1 MPGMA
6 MNLIAF
12 ETSSTTCSVAL
23 LTERDGRVCVESASH
38 EAQGHAEQVLPLA
51 QRLLDQS
58 GVKRD
63 TLDAVAFGQG
73 PGGFT
78 GLRVACGVAQGMAY
92 ALGVPVVPVPTL
104 QAIAAGSGP
113 VAGPGVCRLVVQDAR
128 MNELYV
134 AAYYLASGANEAQA
148 PWQEVQPCVLVAVDD
163 FAHWLDQQT
172 RTWTLPGAIGHVELA
187 GDGIQAHA
195 SLLQSVA
202 TVVVAARPYPVQVLA
217 AGRLDARSVALQG
230 LELFQSGRVVAPAM
244 AAPLYVRDKVAFTT
258 QERDSGFG
266 GNPRVHGKLR
276 IEPMRRDHLDDV
288 VDIETRVQSFPWTRG
303 NFSDVLEAGYGA
315 WVALQ
320 DDGVVGFSVVMFAP
334 DVAHLLV
341 IAVAPGFQRGGV
353 GYALLRHSEQATRD
367 KGLTSI
373 LLEVR
378 PSNETALNFYRN
390 RGFQSL
396 SVRKAYYP
404 APNAQRE
411 DALVLQ
417 KDLRVGAQHGNP

>member
-1 MPGMA
+1 
-6 MNLIAF
+6 
-12 ETSSTTCSVAL
+12 
-23 LTERDGRVCVESASH
+23 
-38 EAQGHAEQVLPLA
+38 
-51 QRLLDQS
+51 
-58 GVKRD
+58 
-63 TLDAVAFGQG
+63 
-73 PGGFT
+73 
-78 GLRVACGVAQGMAY
+78 
-92 ALGVPVVPVPTL
+92 
-104 QAIAAGSGP
+104 
-113 VAGPGVCRLVVQDAR
+113 
-128 MNELYV
+128 
-134 AAYYLASGANEAQA
+134 
-148 PWQEVQPCVLVAVDD
+148 
-163 FAHWLDQQT
+163 
-172 RTWTLPGAIGHVELA
+172 
-187 GDGIQAHA
+187 
-195 SLLQSVA
+195 LLQSVA

-230 LELFQSGRVVAPAM
+230 LGLFQSGRVVAPAM

-266 GNPRVHGKLR
+266 GNPRVRGKLR
-276 IEPMRRDHLDDV
+276 IEPMRRDHLDEV
-288 VDIETRVQSFPWTRG
+288 VDIERRVQSFPWTRG
-303 NFSDVLEAGYGA
+303 NFSDALEAGYGA

-378 PSNETALNFYRN
+378 PSNEKALNFYRN

-417 KDLRVGAQHGNP
+417 KDLRAGAQHGNP